1 MSFLKFII
9 KNPFRRKNSAIL
21 SIVGIC
27 IGIIV
32 IVALGGIT
40 NGLVSTFED
49 TIHEVPTFQFRER
62 KLGIPHM
69 VPIRLMPIGL
79 IRLRMSAV
87 LRKRILFMLF

>member
-21 SIVGIC
+21 AIVGIC
-27 IGIIV
+27 IGIVV

-49 TIHEVPTFQFRER
+49 TVH
-62 KLGIPHM
+62 
-69 VPIRLMPIGL
+69 
-79 IRLRMSAV
+79 A
-87 LRKRILFMLF
+87 

>member
-21 SIVGIC
+21 AIVGIC
-27 IGIIV
+27 IGIVV

-49 TIHEVPTFQFRER
+49 TIHAGGADF
-62 KLGIPHM
+62 
-69 VPIRLMPIGL
+69 
-79 IRLRMSAV
+79 S
-87 LRKRILFMLF
+87 ILCKETGNSDYSTHYIDANRTD